1 MSAEGTK
8 VTVVAHGL
16 IEALKKDGVN
26 LDDRLGRN
34 ASNYVRSVVSDL
46 SRSDEP
52 AEMVKPHYMSDVCE
66 AWLSDYE
73 RGHRDGWNDARLNAN
88 HRHNSTIARN
98 ALKEGV

>member
-1 MSAEGTK
+1 MSAEGAK

-34 ASNYVRSVVSDL
+34 ASDYIRSVVSDL
-46 SRSDEP
+46 CTPLAPS
-52 AEMVKPHYMSDVCE
+52 EMVKPHYMSDLCE

-88 HRHNSTIARN
+88 HRHNADIARN
-98 ALKEGV
+98 ALKEEV